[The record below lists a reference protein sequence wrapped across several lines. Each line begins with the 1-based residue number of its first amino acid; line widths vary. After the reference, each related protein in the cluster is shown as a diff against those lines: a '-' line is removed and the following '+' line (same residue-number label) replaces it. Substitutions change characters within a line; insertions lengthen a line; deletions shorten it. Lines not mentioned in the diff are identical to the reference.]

1 MLIETLMAWWDGE
14 VVGWS
19 ISFLRVSYPEQ
30 QSLGK
35 KHIVI

>member
-19 ISFLRVSYPEQ
+19 ISYQLVS
-30 QSLGK
+30 K